1 MFRGERRKKER
12 ISWHLGLGWRHDDRV
27 QKKSIILSS
36 RTVSLVCLSKCASRW
51 NCFAT
56 FRHRWK
62 LIRRS
67 NRHGISAL
75 RCPVPCKRTPQVLS
89 NRPEFGI
96 TLSIVGSFLSLDV
109 DRFIISATHA
119 SLVILERINKN
130 TCNGFKYYYYYMW
143 DRIELLCLLINR
155 LELKMGIGPCPQACR
170 FNAHL
175 RMISFIREIMI

>member
-27 QKKSIILSS
+27 QKKSIIFSS

-109 DRFIISATHA
+109 DRFIISAMHHW
-119 SLVILERINKN
+119 LFWK
-130 TCNGFKYYYYYMW
+130 
-143 DRIELLCLLINR
+143 ELIKIRATGSNIIIIIC
-155 LELKMGIGPCPQACR
+155 GIGSSYCAC
-170 FNAHL
+170 
-175 RMISFIREIMI
+175 